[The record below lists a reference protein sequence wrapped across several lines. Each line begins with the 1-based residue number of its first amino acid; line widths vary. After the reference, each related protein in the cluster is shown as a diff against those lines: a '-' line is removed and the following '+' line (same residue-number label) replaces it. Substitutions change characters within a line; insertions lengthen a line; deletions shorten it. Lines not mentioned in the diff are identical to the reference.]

1 MACYHLNEKI
11 TSRGNGNS
19 ITEVAAYMSGE
30 KLRDSYTGRIYDY
43 SYREDVL
50 FKGILLPEKAPPEFL
65 DRQALMDAVNSSEIR
80 SDAQLAR
87 IVEIALPNEF
97 PFDRQLA
104 LVKEFVEENFIKRGL
119 CADIAI
125 HRGRLDKSRKPVG
138 IEPVQKRSD
147 NPHAHIIIPFRTVG
161 EDGFSR
167 NKTQT
172 RFMNSRKYLIELRE
186 AWAAL
191 QNREFERNGLDIR
204 VSHESL
210 RVQGI
215 DREPTIHIGAAAIA
229 LELKGEQTWQGDKYR
244 GIKERN
250 RERERDKERQRD
262 RERERDRE
270 RIWDRER

>member
-1 MACYHLNEKI
+1 MACYHFNARVI
-11 TSRGNGNS
+11 GRGGGTSVS
-19 ITEVAAYMSGE
+19 AAAAYISGE

-50 FKGILLPEKAPPEFL
+50 FKEIWLPSNAPSEFL
-65 DRQALMDAVNSSEIR
+65 DRQVLVDAVNFSEKR
-80 SDAQLAR
+80 SDSQLAR

-125 HRGRLDKSRKPVG
+125 HRGRLDKSRKPVE

-186 AWAAL
+186 AWAVL

-250 RERERDKERQRD
+250 RERKRDKERQRD
-262 RERERDRE
+262 RERM
-270 RIWDRER
+270 WDRER